1 MGRNTSA
8 SIHRGAVQR
17 PLACLDQNAIEVK
30 VSQGMIKK
38 IFGCSAITASFIT
51 GCYAFASP
59 WLALRDLTQAFENQD
74 ARKIEKLVD
83 FPELREDIKATAK
96 AAMMKS
102 AAIELDGNPFA
113 AMGIMMANA
122 IVDPIIDQVISP
134 AGLKLFFSAGELSM
148 DKDVVSK
155 NIDSIAKDFISSGD
169 QGETSQEID
178 AAESIEVKTEYIG
191 INEFK
196 VQVSKADIINES
208 VSFYMRREGLGG
220 WKVNGIRVPDSLVER
235 LMDNQCRAISDLTLN

>member
-1 MGRNTSA
+1 
-8 SIHRGAVQR
+8 
-17 PLACLDQNAIEVK
+17 
-30 VSQGMIKK
+30 MIKK

-122 IVDPIIDQVISP
+122 IV
-134 AGLKLFFSAGELSM
+134 
-148 DKDVVSK
+148 
-155 NIDSIAKDFISSGD
+155 
-169 QGETSQEID
+169 
-178 AAESIEVKTEYIG
+178 
-191 INEFK
+191 
-196 VQVSKADIINES
+196 
-208 VSFYMRREGLGG
+208 
-220 WKVNGIRVPDSLVER
+220 
-235 LMDNQCRAISDLTLN
+235 

>member
-1 MGRNTSA
+1 
-8 SIHRGAVQR
+8 
-17 PLACLDQNAIEVK
+17 
-30 VSQGMIKK
+30 MIKK

-83 FPELREDIKATAK
+83 FPELREDIKVTAK

-102 AAIELDGNPFA
+102 AAIELEGNPFA

-134 AGLKLFFSAGELSM
+134 AGLQLFFSAGEMSGGIDGLPE
-148 DKDVVSK
+148 
-155 NIDSIAKDFISSGD
+155 NIDAIARDLIASGHG
-169 QGETSQEID
+169 GEKSRGVD
-178 AAESIEVKTEYIG
+178 AAQSIEVKTEYLG
-191 INEFK
+191 INEFE
-196 VQVSKADIINES
+196 VQVRNIDMFNES

-220 WKVNGIRVPDSLVER
+220 WKVDGISVPDSLVEK
-235 LMDNQCRAISDLTLN
+235 LMED